1 MKEEAVTHVTLAGD
15 ITGDYLVEERLDDG
29 RLVLRPDTGVEAIIE
44 RTGGGRR
51 LTAEEFE
58 QHFGQLPT
66 DDEG

>member
-1 MKEEAVTHVTLAGD
+1 MKEDTVTHVTLAGD
-15 ITGDYLVEERLDDG
+15 ITGDYLVDERLQDG

-51 LTAEEFE
+51 LTPQEFE
-58 QHFGQLPT
+58 QQFGHLPS